1 MNIGKAYAVNAT
13 RRLAN
18 TKTKMESRQRVV
30 ALELPKFRYL
40 DDVTRFVDQIEDEL
54 KDYDNLIKVQ
64 QKALAFLLK
73 PREWVHTALVK
84 AATFEFNVSDDA
96 GTKKSHLKRKID
108 PELTKVVIP
117 KLKDLTAQY
126 NMAEDL
132 YEKHRVVEMA
142 ETQISM
148 QFPDRRGPDY
158 EAAMSGIAS
167 LKSNVAAK
175 LKKVLGFLNEVA
187 AAHIPKTFKSYMQAV
202 VSEVEEHVQFES
214 NQVFLYVSTS
224 PAGEIVFTYYLM
236 LENAMNDEGK
246 VTPHL
251 YISLQWV
258 VGGSVYVHVNHEYE
272 LPNQLL
278 KGGGN
283 AVDSVGSAVK
293 ELSELL
299 DMEDFAT
306 ALGQVPLATQLRMDP
321 SKITENMFTYRDFIK
336 KVGIDQNELIFTLR
350 PGVTSEQLNEIKI
363 PLFQEVKAM
372 FNNSRSMKI
381 KMAATTKA
389 ITFSLSNVAKRG
401 EVSYDQAEFLR
412 ERFKLN
418 ETQLRKFVKE
428 LNKTVHE
435 SDEDEGD

>member
-1 MNIGKAYAVNAT
+1 MKIDTKAYTVNAT
-13 RRLAN
+13 KRLQ
-18 TKTKMESRQRVV
+18 TKMESRQRVL

-40 DDVTRFVDQIEDEL
+40 DDVTRFVDQIENEL

-64 QKALAFLLK
+64 QKALAFLLQ
-73 PREWVHTALVK
+73 PRAWVQASLVK

-96 GTKKSHLKRKID
+96 GTKKSHLKKKID

-117 KLKDLTAQY
+117 KLKDLTSQY

-142 ETQISM
+142 ETQIAM

-158 EAAMSGIAS
+158 EAAMSGIAQ
-167 LKSNVAAK
+167 LKANVQGK
-175 LKKVLGFLNEVA
+175 LKKVLGFLSDVA
-187 AAHIPKTFKSYMQAV
+187 EAHIPKTFKTYMQAV
-202 VSEVEEHVQFES
+202 VKEVEEHVQFES

-224 PAGEIVFTYYLM
+224 PEGEIVFTYYLM
-236 LENAMNDEGK
+236 LENAMNDDGK

-258 VGGSVYVHVNHEYE
+258 VGGAVYVHVNHEYE

-283 AVDSVGSAVK
+283 AVESVGSAVK

-306 ALGQVPLATQLRMDP
+306 ALGTVPLATQLRMDP

-336 KVGIDQNELIFTLR
+336 KVEIDQNELVFVLR
-350 PGVTSEQLNEIKI
+350 PGVSQEQIDEIKI
-363 PLFQEVKAM
+363 PLFQEVKAL
-372 FNNSRSMKI
+372 FNNSRKMKI
-381 KMAATTKA
+381 KMSTSTKF
-389 ITFSLSNVAKRG
+389 ITFTLSNVAQAG

-412 ERFKLN
+412 DRFNLN

-435 SDEDEGD
+435 HSEE